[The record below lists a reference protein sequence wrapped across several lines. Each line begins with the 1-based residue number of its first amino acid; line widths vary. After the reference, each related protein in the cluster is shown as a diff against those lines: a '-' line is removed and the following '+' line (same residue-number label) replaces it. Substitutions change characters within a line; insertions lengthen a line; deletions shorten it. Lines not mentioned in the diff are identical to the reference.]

1 MNKKLTK
8 YEILLS
14 NLEKASAE
22 LKKASQESQRRID
35 ESFAKYQEKVSVA
48 HHNSMMVNEKQIEEI
63 PCNSS
68 EIC

>member
-14 NLEKASAE
+14 NLEKAAAD
-22 LKKASQESQRRID
+22 LKKANLETAKRID
-35 ESFAKYQEKVSVA
+35 QIFEKYQEKVSVA
-48 HHNSMMVNEKQIEEI
+48 HHNCMMVNEKQIEEI
-63 PCNSS
+63 ACNSS

>member
-1 MNKKLTK
+1 MNKRLTK

-35 ESFAKYQEKVSVA
+35 ESFSKYQEKVSVA

-63 PCNSS
+63 PCNPS
-68 EIC
+68 

>member
-8 YEILLS
+8 YEILIA
-14 NLEKASAE
+14 NLEKASAD
-22 LKKASQESQRRID
+22 LKKANEETAKRID
-35 ESFAKYQEKVSVA
+35 QIFEKYQEKVSLA
-48 HHNSMMVNEKQIEEI
+48 HHNCMMVNEKQIEEI

>member
-8 YEILLS
+8 YEILLA
-14 NLEKASAE
+14 NLEKAAVE
-22 LKKASQESQRRID
+22 LKKTNLETAKRID
-35 ESFAKYQEKVSVA
+35 QIFEKYQEKVSVA
-48 HHNSMMVNEKQIEEI
+48 HHNCMMVNEKQIEEI

>member
-14 NLEKASAE
+14 NLEKAAVE
-22 LKKASQESQRRID
+22 LKKTNLETAKRID
-35 ESFAKYQEKVSVA
+35 QIFEKYQEKVSLA
-48 HHNSMMVNEKQIEEI
+48 HHNCMMVNEKQIEEI
-63 PCNSS
+63 ACNSA

>member
-14 NLEKASAE
+14 NLEKAAVE
-22 LKKASQESQRRID
+22 LKKANEETAKRID
-35 ESFAKYQEKVSVA
+35 QIFEKYQEKVSVA
-48 HHNSMMVNEKQIEEI
+48 HHNCMMVNEKQIEEI
-63 PCNSS
+63 ACNSA

>member
-8 YEILLS
+8 YEILIA

-35 ESFAKYQEKVSVA
+35 ESFSKYQEKVSVA

-63 PCNSS
+63 PCNPS
-68 EIC
+68 